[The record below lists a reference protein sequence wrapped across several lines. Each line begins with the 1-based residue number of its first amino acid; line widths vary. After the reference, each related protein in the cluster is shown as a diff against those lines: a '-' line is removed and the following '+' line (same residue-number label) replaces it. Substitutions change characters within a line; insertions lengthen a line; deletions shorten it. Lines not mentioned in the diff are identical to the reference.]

1 MIRKYY
7 LLTALCCWLTT
18 AVSAQSVADY
28 LNKNSADITQQVTE
42 STIVDADFFDHQ
54 IFFLGESHGI
64 RKPQHVDFNF
74 LKLLNQ
80 KAGVRTYVAEV
91 DFAKAWYL
99 NEYLDHGGETK
110 LDTVFADWVRQDA
123 QWANKDFQEKI
134 RKIRTL
140 NQTLPASKR
149 IHFTGI
155 DQIHNPVLVATYL
168 DALLAKKPLVRYRSQ
183 FNTLSRLLSETAP
196 DSVISKEAGRLM
208 TFLQTNAFAKLASEE
223 RQTLTYALTNCV
235 KIGDRREG
243 VIYEN
248 FKTCYAAQNWA
259 KQKVYGFW
267 GFSHVLQAKA
277 NEGKSSS
284 FVNRLLNDTTL
295 ALRGKVLSIGFLY
308 VGCKTVLPTQF
319 MPSAVQ
325 DKGKHF
331 TIFDQMN
338 FDGPMTTFSF
348 IDDFKQATQ
357 PNTVTLFKLDGPT
370 SPFLHQPVKIT
381 YSNFMPANQRLYLNE
396 PGKQMADY
404 FQYVILVRDSPA
416 VTTIVP

>member
-1 MIRKYY
+1 MIRKHY
-7 LLTALCCWLTT
+7 LTALCCWLTT
-18 AVSAQSVADY
+18 AVSAQSVTDY
-28 LNKNSADITQQVTE
+28 LNKNSADITRQVTE
-42 STIVDADFFDHQ
+42 SAIVDADFFDHQ
-54 IFFLGESHGI
+54 VFLLGESHGVSE
-64 RKPQHVDFNF
+64 PQNVDFNF
-74 LKLLNQ
+74 LKLLNR

-134 RKIRTL
+134 RKIRAL

-168 DALLAKKPLVRYRSQ
+168 DALLAKKPLTRYKNQ
-183 FNTLSRLLSETAP
+183 FNTLSRLLRETAP
-196 DSVISKEAGRLM
+196 DSVISNEAGRLM

-235 KIGDRREG
+235 QIGARREG

-248 FKTCYAAQNWA
+248 FKTCYLTQQWA
-259 KQKVYGFW
+259 KQKIYGFW
-267 GFSHVLQAKA
+267 GFFHVLQAKA

-284 FVNRLLNDTTL
+284 FVDRLLSDTTL

-308 VGCKTVLPTQF
+308 VGCNMALPTQF
-319 MPSAVQ
+319 LPPVVQ
-325 DKGKHF
+325 AKGKHF
-331 TIFDQMN
+331 TSFDQMN
-338 FDGPMTTFSF
+338 YDGPMTTFGF
-348 IDDFKQATQ
+348 INDFKQVTQ
-357 PNTVTLFKLDGPT
+357 PNTVTLFKLDGT
-370 SPFLHQPVKIT
+370 ASPFRQQPVKIT
-381 YSNFMPANQRLYLNE
+381 YSNFVPASQRLHLNE

-404 FQYVILVRDSPA
+404 FQYVILVRNSPA